1 MLTRTAPGPLLGAHD
16 LRDPVKAIDKTKQL
30 ASTFYRRAR
39 PLLFPSTIYS
49 SAYPN
54 DAAALELFEGEWTS
68 RLPGLEAASGSAALF
83 SGDERPQWMA
93 RAAGGVCGKRVLE
106 LGPLEGGHTY
116 QLERLGAQVTAIE
129 ANAMAFQR
137 CLIVKNLYQLQA
149 KFMLGDFVR
158 YLETTDE
165 RFDAVFASGVLYHM
179 ASPAHVIQHMCR
191 VADQVFLWTHYF
203 DPTEIHK
210 NAKLKRSFAT
220 GRTKLE
226 TIDGTE
232 LRSHER
238 RYNSG
243 WLTYFQPGFCGGMAV
258 STYWLTLGDLQRC
271 FESLSFEIV
280 ASETAV
286 NDHGPHVTLM
296 ARRRT
301 PS

>member
-1 MLTRTAPGPLLGAHD
+1 M
-16 LRDPVKAIDKTKQL
+16 KALDKVKQL

-49 SAYPN
+49 SAYPD
-54 DAAALELFEGEWTS
+54 DAAALELFNGEWTS
-68 RLPGLEAASGSAALF
+68 RLPGLEARSGSAALF
-83 SGDERPQWMA
+83 SGDERPLWMA
-93 RAAGGVCGKRVLE
+93 SAAGGVSGKRVLE

-116 QLERLGAQVTAIE
+116 QLERLGAKLTAIE
-129 ANAMAFQR
+129 ANALAFQR

-149 KFMLGDFVR
+149 KFLLGDFVR

-179 ASPAHVIQHMCR
+179 ASPVHVVRHMCR

-203 DPTEIHK
+203 DEAEVGK
-210 NAKLKRSFAT
+210 NPKLAKSFASR
-220 GRTKLE
+220 RTKLE

-243 WLTYFQPGFCGGMAV
+243 WLTYFQPGFCGGMDV
-258 STYWLTLGDLQRC
+258 NTHWLTLDDLQRC
-271 FESLSFEIV
+271 FDLLGFEIV

-286 NDHGPHVTLM
+286 SDHGPHVTLM
-296 ARRRT
+296 AQRRT
-301 PS
+301 RS